1 MKTLYNIL
9 KSQKLGITIGFAVP
23 GLLIIG
29 SLIMSFLPN
38 HYRGLSGEDI
48 TFFFN
53 NKKPIH
59 LWFYLL
65 FFACIIYGI
74 NTFLCTLDSIIKKAK
89 RGVKKIPL
97 YGAAIV
103 HIGFIT
109 TLVAHLIGGLY
120 SSTEP
125 PVLVSDEWAN
135 VGGAEM
141 RVTNLETSSYPNGM
155 PKIIKASVTVR
166 KGGTEYQDTIGYNNP
181 ILLRQGVSAVL
192 MQNYGMIP
200 SGALLKIDDRFCNM
214 KIGEPFTINN
224 SQMRIADIH
233 IPQYRFRDPEISLLY
248 TTENQGRQH
257 AFIPMGE
264 GNGKKIN
271 GATIAFLDIKSVPGV
286 LVYVKNNPSIPLT
299 FVTIL
304 FFSAGL
310 ILVIF
315 RMTGNNN

>member
-1 MKTLYNIL
+1 MKTLYNIF
-9 KSQKLGITIGFAVP
+9 KSQKLGIIIGFTVP

-29 SLIMSFLPN
+29 SLIMSYQPY
-38 HYRGLSGEDI
+38 HYSGLSGEDI
-48 TFFFN
+48 SFFFA

-59 LWFYLL
+59 MWFYLL
-65 FFACIIYGI
+65 FLACIIYGI

-89 RGVKKIPL
+89 RGIKKIPL

-103 HIGFIT
+103 HIGFVI

-125 PVLVSDEWAN
+125 PVLVSDEWVD

-141 RVTNLETSSYPNGM
+141 KVTDLKTSSYPNGM
-155 PKIIKASVTVR
+155 PKIIKAFVTVR
-166 KGGTEYQDTIGYNNP
+166 KDGIEYPDTIGYNNP
-181 ILLRQGVSAVL
+181 ILLRHGVSAVL

-200 SGALLKIDDRFCNM
+200 SGAVLKIDDRICNM
-214 KIGEPFTINN
+214 KIGEPFTLNN

-233 IPQYRFRDPEISLLY
+233 IPQYQFRDPEISLLFM
-248 TTENQGRQH
+248 TENQGRQQ
-257 AFIPMGE
+257 AFIPLGE
-264 GNGKKIN
+264 GNGKRIN
-271 GATIAFLDIKSVPGV
+271 GANIAFIDIKSVPGV

-299 FVTIL
+299 FVTIF
-304 FFSAGL
+304 FFSAGI

-315 RMTGNNN
+315 RMLGKYN